1 MVDVRVFLDYIKVLF
16 EAINWAITYLYEKS
30 SSDMLSISEEK
41 SCCSSAELLACCK
54 LACVIFK
61 RRSYLNSLY
70 YNAIFLKLAHV
81 FSDFGFLSQ
90 YLQPYV

>member
-1 MVDVRVFLDYIKVLF
+1 MVDFRGLLDSVNVMF

-54 LACVIFK
+54 LACAMFK

-70 YNAIFLKLAHV
+70 YNAIFFKLAHV